1 MADNIDIT
9 INETVENIDIVV
21 NPNLIEVNIT
31 KISGASVDGLVPYTG
46 ATDDINLGSF
56 DLTANNINVDVVNFD
71 LNPIVPTSVGS
82 LYWDNVNKT
91 LSLIDGVGATALQI
105 GQEERVLIKNT
116 TGATLTDGKIVYIT
130 GATGNLPSVS
140 LASALN
146 ETTSAATLGMVTETI
161 ANGSSGFVT
170 ITGLVNGLNTLAFNE
185 GDIVW
190 LSNTAGEYTNI
201 KPTSPSHLVLIGYVT
216 KKSANGSIYVKIQN
230 TQELNECSDVL
241 FGTLSNNDLLVY
253 ESSTGLWKN
262 KQLSTLLGGTGS
274 QFVKGN
280 GSLDSTIYATQST
293 LNTEITNRTNA
304 DASTLASANNY
315 TDAGLA
321 TKQNALSGLGFVKIN
336 GTTISYDNETYYP
349 NSNPNN
355 YLTSTNAAST
365 YIPLTQKGAINGVA
379 TLGSDGKVPNS
390 QIPALA
396 ISETFPVASQT
407 AMLALSSA
415 EQGDVAVRTDISKS
429 FILTQSPASTLSNWQ
444 ELLTPT
450 DAVQSV
456 NGQTGVVNLTKSDV
470 GLGNVDNTSDLNKP
484 ISTATQTALG
494 LKENV
499 ANKQNSLAID
509 GTGTKYPTVDAV
521 NNELA
526 LKQNI
531 LTNPVTGVGSQTAPT
546 TYALQDGTILY
557 HSVKWFTPTGTV
569 STSGTTVTSAGTQF
583 TSAMVGAK
591 LTINGEWR
599 IITAFTNT
607 TTVVVESDY
616 SENYSG
622 VVAENWGVY
631 SKERENVGG
640 FINQYTSFGFNYI
653 TSELYTA
660 LGINN
665 LNTILKSQVG
675 TSGNA
680 RLLTI
685 KNSGN
690 IEKAYFR
697 ADGTIMGQSIGTTDN
712 ALIAMSQDSN
722 RKGLNLANNAF
733 VMWSNSNAYYN
744 TKDLGL
750 RRNSAG
756 VLEIYDGITATGL
769 EANRRDLLVRNTFA
783 SKILIGTSTNDGVND
798 IQANGTVS
806 SGNTTLGTSQPTANN
821 QLTRKDYVDASLA
834 LKANDVSV
842 VHIAGNETITGSKVF
857 TGASTR
863 FDIPLLLKK
872 SGLSEYNQVSS
883 YSGKLEFTENSGTQ
897 FNFSMGSDYFDFGI
911 VSLGKVAKITNTLL
925 SANRTYD
932 LPNASG
938 TIALTSDIP
947 SSSSYIQ
954 NQDTS
959 AQPANMWISGSVKN
973 NSGIYFSPSNT
984 SRALV
989 RAEVVSGD
997 FRIFQYD
1004 SGGAYLRNALSI
1016 SNSTGAATF
1025 ASTVTSSSGT
1035 LIGGTLTGSYIPKA
1049 TGPNSLGN
1057 SLIYDNGTNVLIGKT
1072 TDNGYK
1078 LNVNGNLSLGLNASA
1093 PTGVEG
1099 AIYYNSTTKKHYGF
1113 DGTTWNALY

>member
-46 ATDDINLGSF
+46 ATDDVNLGSF

-116 TGATLTDGKIVYIT
+116 TGTTLTDGQIVYIT

-161 ANGSSGFVT
+161 TNGSSGFVT
-170 ITGLVNGLNTLAFNE
+170 ITGLVNRLNTLAFNE
-185 GDIVW
+185 GDILW

-216 KKSANGSIYVKIQN
+216 KKSAQGSIYVKIQN

-241 FGTLSNNDLLVY
+241 FGTLSNNDLLIY

-280 GSLDSTIYATQST
+280 GSLDSTIYATQSS
-293 LNTEITNRTNA
+293 LNTEVTNRTNA
-304 DASTLASANNY
+304 DSTLTTNLNNEISRATTAEGTITTNLNNEISRATAAELTLTNNLATETSNRISGDASTLDSANNY

-321 TKQNALSGLGFVKIN
+321 NKQNALSGLGFVKIN

-355 YLTSTNAAST
+355 YLTSTTAAST
-365 YIPLTQKGAINGVA
+365 YIPLTQKGAVNGVA

-396 ISETFPVASQT
+396 ISETFPVASQA

-456 NGQTGVVNLTKSDV
+456 NGQTGNVSLTTANIPDSTNKRYQT
-470 GLGNVDNTSDLNKP
+470 DN
-484 ISTATQTALG
+484 
-494 LKENV
+494 
-499 ANKQNSLAID
+499 QNSFNDATSSIQTQLNSKQPSLS
-509 GTGTKYPTVDAV
+509 GTGIVKS
-521 NNELA
+521 
-526 LKQNI
+526 
-531 LTNPVTGVGSQTAPT
+531 TG
-546 TYALQDGTILY
+546 GTISYL
-557 HSVKWFTPTGTV
+557 
-569 STSGTTVTSAGTQF
+569 
-583 TSAMVGAK
+583 
-591 LTINGEWR
+591 
-599 IITAFTNT
+599 
-607 TTVVVESDY
+607 
-616 SENYSG
+616 
-622 VVAENWGVY
+622 
-631 SKERENVGG
+631 
-640 FINQYTSFGFNYI
+640 
-653 TSELYTA
+653 
-660 LGINN
+660 
-665 LNTILKSQVG
+665 
-675 TSGNA
+675 
-680 RLLTI
+680 
-685 KNSGN
+685 
-690 IEKAYFR
+690 
-697 ADGTIMGQSIGTTDN
+697 TDN
-712 ALIAMSQDSN
+712 SSN
-722 RKGLNLANNAF
+722 WNTAYGWGNHAGLYAPL
-733 VMWSNSNAYYN
+733 
-744 TKDLGL
+744 
-750 RRNSAG
+750 
-756 VLEIYDGITATGL
+756 
-769 EANRRDLLVRNTFA
+769 
-783 SKILIGTSTNDGVND
+783 
-798 IQANGTVS
+798 
-806 SGNTTLGTSQPTANN
+806 SGG
-821 QLTRKDYVDASLA
+821 
-834 LKANDVSV
+834 
-842 VHIAGNETITGSKVF
+842 GN
-857 TGASTR
+857 
-863 FDIPLLLKK
+863 
-872 SGLSEYNQVSS
+872 
-883 YSGKLEFTENSGTQ
+883 
-897 FNFSMGSDYFDFGI
+897 
-911 VSLGKVAKITNTLL
+911 
-925 SANRTYD
+925 
-932 LPNASG
+932 
-938 TIALTSDIP
+938 
-947 SSSSYIQ
+947 YIQ
-954 NQDTS
+954 NQNSS
-959 AQPANMWISGSVKN
+959 AQSANMWISGSIRT
-973 NSGIYFSPSNT
+973 NSGITVGKSDGSSSWANYIGADGSNRWYSNT
-984 SRALV
+984 LAQ
-989 RAEVVSGD
+989 D
-997 FRIFQYD
+997 I
-1004 SGGAYLRNALSI
+1004 LSLAP
-1016 SNSTGAATF
+1016 TGAATF
-1025 ASTVTSSSGT
+1025 SSTVTASNGT
-1035 LIGGTLTGSYIPKA
+1035 LIGGTLTSGYIPKA
-1049 TGPNSLGN
+1049 TGVNNLGN
-1057 SLIYDNGTNVLIGKT
+1057 SLIFDNGTNVGIGTTSPSKKLHVKGGNDNVLFLDNAGEQYTTQYIANNGTTKAAFGWDNTNTLLTIGTTVAGDFNFITNNSEKVRITNGGNVLIGTTIDNGYKLNVNGTGVNGVYVKGGDTGVGTGIANFVDYNETSALYVRGDRNVGIGTTNPTSFLPFGYGVNIEASGGRGGGFVSSNSDSTVKMVMHVDGSANLGQLKTLTNHALMFATNDTEAMRITSGGNVGIGTT

>member
-9 INETVENIDIVV
+9 INETVENINIVV

-31 KISGASVDGLVPYTG
+31 RVEGASVDDLVPYIG
-46 ATDDINLGSF
+46 ATDDVNLGSF
-56 DLTANNINVDVVNFD
+56 DLTANNVNVDVVNFD

-116 TGATLTDGKIVYIT
+116 TGATLTDGQIVYIT

-161 ANGSSGFVT
+161 TNGSSGFVT

-185 GDIVW
+185 GDILW

-241 FGTLSNNDLLVY
+241 FGTLSNNDLLIY

-262 KQLSTLLGGTGS
+262 KQLSTLLGGTSS

-280 GSLDSTIYATQST
+280 GSLDSTIYATQSA

-304 DASTLASANNY
+304 DASTLSSANNY

-336 GTTISYDNETYYP
+336 GTTISYDNTTYYP

-396 ISETFPVASQT
+396 ISETFPVASESS
-407 AMLALSSA
+407 MLALSSA

-456 NGQTGVVNLTKSDV
+456 NGQA
-470 GLGNVDNTSDLNKP
+470 GNVSLTTANIPDSTNKRYQTDN
-484 ISTATQTALG
+484 
-494 LKENV
+494 
-499 ANKQNSLAID
+499 QNSFNDATSSIQTQLNSKQPSLS
-509 GTGTKYPTVDAV
+509 GTGIVKS
-521 NNELA
+521 
-526 LKQNI
+526 
-531 LTNPVTGVGSQTAPT
+531 TG
-546 TYALQDGTILY
+546 GTISY
-557 HSVKWFTPTGTV
+557 
-569 STSGTTVTSAGTQF
+569 
-583 TSAMVGAK
+583 
-591 LTINGEWR
+591 LTDNSSNWN
-599 IITAFTNT
+599 TAF
-607 TTVVVESDY
+607 
-616 SENYSG
+616 G
-622 VVAENWGVY
+622 WG
-631 SKERENVGG
+631 NH
-640 FINQYTSFGFNYI
+640 
-653 TSELYTA
+653 
-660 LGINN
+660 
-665 LNTILKSQVG
+665 
-675 TSGNA
+675 
-680 RLLTI
+680 
-685 KNSGN
+685 
-690 IEKAYFR
+690 
-697 ADGTIMGQSIGTTDN
+697 
-712 ALIAMSQDSN
+712 
-722 RKGLNLANNAF
+722 
-733 VMWSNSNAYYN
+733 
-744 TKDLGL
+744 
-750 RRNSAG
+750 
-756 VLEIYDGITATGL
+756 TGL
-769 EANRRDLLVRNTFA
+769 YA
-783 SKILIGTSTNDGVND
+783 
-798 IQANGTVS
+798 
-806 SGNTTLGTSQPTANN
+806 P
-821 QLTRKDYVDASLA
+821 
-834 LKANDVSV
+834 
-842 VHIAGNETITGSKVF
+842 ITGG
-857 TGASTR
+857 TG
-863 FDIPLLLKK
+863 
-872 SGLSEYNQVSS
+872 
-883 YSGKLEFTENSGTQ
+883 
-897 FNFSMGSDYFDFGI
+897 
-911 VSLGKVAKITNTLL
+911 
-925 SANRTYD
+925 
-932 LPNASG
+932 
-938 TIALTSDIP
+938 
-947 SSSSYIQ
+947 YIQ

-973 NSGIYFSPSNT
+973 NSGIYFTPSNIA
-984 SRALV
+984 RALV

-997 FRIFQYD
+997 LRIFQYD

-1025 ASTVTSSSGT
+1025 ASTVTASNVTANGDILSNALNST
-1035 LIGGTLTGSYIPKA
+1035 LNFSNGLGVSYA
-1049 TGPNSLGN
+1049 SLGFN
-1057 SLIYDNGTNVLIGKT
+1057 NATNYLELKQKYTDGGIRFFTNTSIERVVITTGGNVGIGTT
-1072 TDNGYK
+1072 TENGYR